1 MTPEMIGCDWDVLG
15 WWRLTGTKRYP
26 QLSKMAKDILCI
38 QATSLVSESQFST
51 SGRVIDDYRSR
62 LDPIT
67 VRMLML
73 LKSWLDAFQR
83 NKRWEKKKPHSR

>member
-15 WWRLTGTKRYP
+15 WWRLTGNKRYP

-38 QATSLVSESQFST
+38 QATSVASESQFST
-51 SGRVIDDYRSR
+51 SGRVIDDYRSC

-67 VRMLML
+67 VRILML

-83 NKRWEKKKPHSR
+83 NKRWEKKKPHMR